1 MNQNHVSEN
10 QDDLIEKVEKD
21 FERKVKYAIPLGI
34 IIVLTII
41 ALDILLD
48 AKVAEYALISFIIG
62 SFTFLLCVIIYGG
75 VKLFRK
81 RKSY

>member
-1 MNQNHVSEN
+1 MNQNHASKN
-10 QDDLIEKVEKD
+10 QDDFIEKVEKD
-21 FERKVKYAIPLGI
+21 FESKVKYAIPIGI
-34 IIVLTII
+34 VIVLAII

-48 AKVAEYALISFIIG
+48 VKVAKYALIASIIG

-75 VKLFRK
+75 VKLFKK